1 MTIGPFK
8 QPEDSTVTAN
18 GVSQVALPENG
29 KRLSASLTNLGT
41 VPVYV
46 GFGAVGVLGQG
57 HVIPGPG
64 IMELDLRS
72 DEDTWMGDVI
82 NVITDGTP
90 CILSISEVTK

>member
-1 MTIGPFK
+1 MSVSAFK
-8 QPEDSTVTAN
+8 QPIDSTVTAN
-18 GVSQVALPENG
+18 GVSQVALIYNA
-29 KRLSASLTNLGT
+29 KRLSASITNLGT

-46 GFGAVGVLGQG
+46 AFGAVGVLGQG
-57 HVIPGPG
+57 HMIPGPG

-72 DEDTWMGDVI
+72 DEDTWMGDSV